1 MEWRVSIM
9 PNPLRETGHRETA
22 GRLESQQNDQAA
34 GDFRR
39 QAEEQHVGFL
49 GELLYMIKRDKQW
62 WLVPILLMLLVLSA
76 LVFLGGTAA
85 APFIYTLF

>member
-1 MEWRVSIM
+1 MTK
-9 PNPLRETGHRETA
+9 P
-22 GRLESQQNDQAA
+22 SQADQTKSRQGACSGSSPSSA
-34 GDFRR
+34 IEFQRR
-39 QAEEQHVGFL
+39 AEEPPVGFL

-62 WLVPILLMLLVLSA
+62 WLVPILLTLVLLSA